1 MACFTIQVLPP
12 INLFIS
18 SLNYPTLTPETLD
31 PSMETSVADAAWRSR
46 RLAALWVGLLVA
58 IVLVLRI
65 ATYHPAVDPYLESV
79 LSLSGDGSRGAAIFQ
94 MNCAVCHGQT
104 ARGEIGP
111 SLVAVTDHRSRVS
124 LIDQVISGKTPPMPQ
139 FQPDP
144 QAMADLLQYLES
156 L

>member
-1 MACFTIQVLPP
+1 M
-12 INLFIS
+12 
-18 SLNYPTLTPETLD
+18 
-31 PSMETSVADAAWRSR
+31 
-46 RLAALWVGLLVA
+46 LLVIA
-58 IVLVLRI
+58 LVLVI
-65 ATYHPAVDPYLESV
+65 APYHPVVDPYQKSV
-79 LSLSGDGSRGAAIFQ
+79 LSLSGDTSRGAAIFQ

-111 SLVAVTDHRSRVS
+111 SLVAVTNHRSKAS

-144 QAMADLLQYLES
+144 QAMADLLQYLDS